1 MLLGIP
7 AAFVTATMV
16 ASVLARLGFPLPPD
30 TRRIGCID
38 GLRGYLSIAV
48 LAHHFIL
55 WLEAAKFGFVG
66 WGSPIPFFN
75 QLGLGAVALFFMTTG
90 LLFYPRI
97 LAGWKHVSWPAVFL
111 NRVFRIL
118 PLLILSVALVTLVVS
133 LRTGRGLDQ
142 AYAYAALQWV
152 SSFAT
157 PPLLGYS
164 EAWRVN
170 AGVLWS
176 LHYEWIFYL
185 AVIPISAALMDAIR
199 GRAPSWVV
207 PLALLL
213 VSSICNVTGLSVSIL
228 RYMPAFAFG
237 MLAYEI
243 RMRPAWST
251 RLGSPMAGL
260 VALVALL
267 TGMAFWSTPFG
278 VALPFFAVFFIA
290 VACDN
295 DLRGLLTSKG
305 ALVLGECSYGIY
317 LMHGIALSILFQD
330 GDALIASIPASV
342 LPILLPLLAVMVVAV
357 TAVTHLAIERP
368 MIRAG
373 KRLSTL
379 LVRSRDRRRHAPATR
394 RA

>member
-1 MLLGIP
+1 M
-7 AAFVTATMV
+7 
-16 ASVLARLGFPLPPD
+16 ARKKFPLPAGD
-30 TRRIGCID
+30 ARIGCLD

-48 LAHHFIL
+48 LAHHFVL
-55 WLEAAKFGFVG
+55 WLEATKFGFVG

-90 LLFYPRI
+90 LVFYPRI
-97 LAGWKHVSWPAVFL
+97 LAGWRHVSWPAIFV

-118 PLLILSVALVTLVVS
+118 PLLVFSVALVTLVVA
-133 LRTGRGLDQ
+133 LRTGRGLDR
-142 AYAYAALQWV
+142 AYLYAALQWV
-152 SSFAT
+152 ASVAT

-185 AVIPISAALMDAIR
+185 AVLPISAALMDAIR

-207 PLALLL
+207 PAALLL
-213 VSSICNVTGLSVSIL
+213 VSSTCNVTGLSVSIL

-243 RMRPAWST
+243 QMRPEWAS
-251 RLGSPMAGL
+251 RLRSPMAGL
-260 VALVALL
+260 TALVALL

-278 VALPFFAVFFIA
+278 VALPFFAIFF
-290 VACDN
+290 VVVSCGN
-295 DLRGLLTSKG
+295 DLSGLLMTKG

-317 LMHGIALSILFQD
+317 LLHGIALSILFQD
-330 GDALIASIPASV
+330 GDALVAAIPASV
-342 LPILLPLLAVMVVAV
+342 LPILLPLIAILMVAV
-357 TAVTHLAIERP
+357 TAVTHIAIERP
-368 MIRAG
+368 MIRVG
-373 KRLSTL
+373 KRL
-379 LVRSRDRRRHAPATR
+379 VRYRERRRQPR
-394 RA
+394 RIASSSP